1 MAILSTSKLHL
12 HYGDIPILSNINLDI
27 NKRSR
32 IGLVGA
38 NGTGKTS
45 LVKILVGE
53 TDFQQGELLLQKNLS
68 IGYVPQT
75 AEDIKSSSVK
85 AHIMH
90 VFQNILDL
98 EHEIE
103 DSSKT
108 LENNN
113 NPTTQNTHLN
123 LLHEYEMIGGYRYI
137 TEFNKT
143 VTGLNLTLDVLENSF
158 NSASGG
164 ERTKAN
170 LAKALLQK
178 PDLLILDEPTNYL
191 DFESLRWLE
200 DFINHYESAV
210 LVVSHDRHFLD
221 QVTTSIWELENQ
233 SITTYPGNYTKYKKL
248 KAEFILRQ
256 QKEYDSQKAFI
267 EKEQAFIDK
276 YRAGQKSRQ
285 AHGRETRLN
294 RIQLLQAPN
303 KTRSINLPDL
313 ETKRTGRVI
322 LSTHETNVGFIEK
335 NKETVLLT
343 VSDIELLRGTKTA
356 FVGKNGIGK
365 TTFLKT
371 IVGEIPPLNGIIN
384 FGHQISY
391 GYVDQ
396 NLSFIPENV
405 DVLTAFLD
413 AKNIPINEARSYLA
427 RFLFI
432 GEQVFQNVDSLSG
445 GQLTRLQIARTM
457 IQNPNFLILD
467 EPTTHLDIQSRE
479 AMEIV
484 LQNYEGAILFVSHDR
499 LFINNIAEQLL
510 IVENNQ
516 INLFK
521 GTFNQWEEITNK
533 SNIKKG
539 KNTNQNNK
547 NKSKKINKYKFE
559 QQENLI
565 KDLEKKLKNLEI
577 KLNNATKTQNISE
590 LTEFG
595 QQYTLIEKQLSDEL
609 EKWVNF

>member
-303 KTRSINLPDL
+303 KTQSINLPDL

-322 LSTHETNVGFIEK
+322 LSTHEANVGFIEK

-413 AKNIPINEARSYLA
+413 AKNIPINGARSYLA

>member
-303 KTRSINLPDL
+303 KTQSINLPDL

-521 GTFNQWEEITNK
+521 GTFDQWEEITNK

>member
-103 DSSKT
+103 GSSKT

-303 KTRSINLPDL
+303 KTQSINLPDL

-521 GTFNQWEEITNK
+521 GTFDQWEEITNK

-595 QQYTLIEKQLSDEL
+595 KQYTLIEKQLSDEL

>member
-322 LSTHETNVGFIEK
+322 LSTHEANVGFIEK

-521 GTFNQWEEITNK
+521 GTFDQWEEITNK

>member
-27 NKRSR
+27 NTRSR

-303 KTRSINLPDL
+303 KTQSINLPDL

-322 LSTHETNVGFIEK
+322 LSTHEANVGFIEK

>member
-27 NKRSR
+27 NTRSR

-303 KTRSINLPDL
+303 KTQSINLPDL

-322 LSTHETNVGFIEK
+322 LSTHEANVGFIEK

-521 GTFNQWEEITNK
+521 GTFDQWEEITNK

-559 QQENLI
+559 QQENVI

>member
-27 NKRSR
+27 NTRSR

-103 DSSKT
+103 ESSKT
-108 LENNN
+108 LENDN

-123 LLHEYEMIGGYRYI
+123 LLHEYEMIGGYKYI

-143 VTGLNLTLDVLENSF
+143 VTGLNLTSDVLENSF

-178 PDLLILDEPTNYL
+178 PELLILDEPTNYL

-233 SITTYPGNYTKYKKL
+233 SIITFPGNYTKYKLL
-248 KAEFILRQ
+248 KSEYLLRQ
-256 QKEYDSQKAFI
+256 QKEYETQKAFI

-294 RIQLLQAPN
+294 RLQILNAPN
-303 KTRSINLPDL
+303 KTQKINLPSL
-313 ETKRTGRVI
+313 QTKRTGRVI
-322 LSTHETNVGFIEK
+322 LSTHEANVGFIEK
-335 NKETVLLT
+335 NEETTLLN

-356 FVGKNGIGK
+356 FIGKNGIGK

-384 FGHQISY
+384 FGQQISY

-396 NLSFIPENV
+396 NLSYIPENV

-432 GEQVFQNVDSLSG
+432 GEQVFQNVNSLSG

-457 IQNPNFLILD
+457 IQSPNFLILD

-479 AMEIV
+479 ALEII

-521 GTFNQWEEITNK
+521 GTFDQWEEITNK
-533 SNIKKG
+533 PNIKKE

-547 NKSKKINKYKFE
+547 SKSKKINKYKIE

-590 LTEFG
+590 LSEFG
-595 QQYTLIEKQLSDEL
+595 EQYTLVEKQLSDEL

>member
-53 TDFQQGELLLQKNLS
+53 TDFQQGDLLLQKNLS

-137 TEFNKT
+137 NEFNKT

-256 QKEYDSQKAFI
+256 QKEYDSQKAYI

-303 KTRSINLPDL
+303 KTQSINLPDL

-322 LSTHETNVGFIEK
+322 LSTHETNVVFIEK

>member
-27 NKRSR
+27 NTRSR

-90 VFQNILDL
+90 VFQNILNL

-103 DSSKT
+103 ESSKT
-108 LENNN
+108 LENDN

-123 LLHEYEMIGGYRYI
+123 LLHEYEMIGGYKYI

-143 VTGLNLTLDVLENSF
+143 VTGLNLTSDVLENSF

-178 PDLLILDEPTNYL
+178 PELLILDEPTNYL

-233 SITTYPGNYTKYKKL
+233 SIITFPGNYTKYKLL
-248 KAEFILRQ
+248 KSEYLLRQ
-256 QKEYDSQKAFI
+256 QKEYETQKAFI

-294 RIQLLQAPN
+294 RLQILNAPN
-303 KTRSINLPDL
+303 KTQKINLPSL
-313 ETKRTGRVI
+313 QTKRTGRVI
-322 LSTHETNVGFIEK
+322 LSTHEANVGFIEK
-335 NKETVLLT
+335 NEETTLLN

-356 FVGKNGIGK
+356 FIGKNGIGK

-384 FGHQISY
+384 FGQQISY

-396 NLSFIPENV
+396 NLSYIPENV

-432 GEQVFQNVDSLSG
+432 GEQVFQNVNSLSG

-457 IQNPNFLILD
+457 IQSPNFLILD

-479 AMEIV
+479 ALEII

-521 GTFNQWEEITNK
+521 GTFDQWEEITNK
-533 SNIKKG
+533 PNIKKE

-547 NKSKKINKYKFE
+547 SKSKKINKYKFE

-590 LTEFG
+590 LSEFG
-595 QQYTLIEKQLSDEL
+595 EQYTLVEKQLSDEL

>member
-103 DSSKT
+103 GSSKT

-322 LSTHETNVGFIEK
+322 LSTHEANVGFIEK

>member
-12 HYGDIPILSNINLDI
+12 HYGDIPILSNLNLDI
-27 NKRSR
+27 NTRSR

-53 TDFQQGELLLQKNLS
+53 TDYQQGELLLQKNLS

-75 AEDIKSSSVK
+75 ADDIKSSSVK
-85 AHIMH
+85 SHIMH
-90 VFQNILDL
+90 AFQNILDL
-98 EHEIE
+98 EQKIE
-103 DSSKT
+103 KSSKT
-108 LENNN
+108 LEEEN
-113 NPTTQNTHLN
+113 NPTTQNTHMD
-123 LLHEYEMIGGYRYI
+123 LLQKYEIIGGYRYI

-164 ERTKAN
+164 EKTKAN

-233 SITTYPGNYTKYKKL
+233 SITTFPGNYTKYKKL
-248 KAEFILRQ
+248 KAEYILRQ
-256 QKEYDSQKAFI
+256 QKEYESQKAFI

-303 KTRSINLPDL
+303 KTQSINLPDL
-313 ETKRTGRVI
+313 KTKRTGRVI
-322 LSTHETNVGFIEK
+322 LNTHEANVGFIE
-335 NKETVLLT
+335 NDKETILLK

-371 IVGEIPPLNGIIN
+371 IVGEITPLSGIIN
-384 FGHQISY
+384 FGQQISY

-396 NLSFIPENV
+396 NLSYIPENV

-432 GEQVFQNVDSLSG
+432 GEQVFQNVNSLSG

-457 IQNPNFLILD
+457 IQSPNFLILD

-479 AMEIV
+479 ALEII

-499 LFINNIAEQLL
+499 LFIYNIAEQLL

-521 GTFNQWEEITNK
+521 GTFDQWEEVANK
-533 SNIKKG
+533 SNLKKE
-539 KNTNQNNK
+539 KSSNQNNK

-565 KDLEKKLKNLEI
+565 KDLEKKLKTLEV
-577 KLNNATKTQNISE
+577 KLNHATKTQNVSE

-595 QQYTLIEKQLSDEL
+595 EQYTLIEKQLSDEL

>member
-137 TEFNKT
+137 NEFNKT

-322 LSTHETNVGFIEK
+322 LSTHEANVGFIEK

-595 QQYTLIEKQLSDEL
+595 KQYTLIEKQLSDEL

>member
-256 QKEYDSQKAFI
+256 QKEYDSQKAYI

>member
-137 TEFNKT
+137 NEFNKT

-303 KTRSINLPDL
+303 KTQSINLPDL

-322 LSTHETNVGFIEK
+322 LSTHEANVGFIEK

-521 GTFNQWEEITNK
+521 GTFDQWEEITNK

-595 QQYTLIEKQLSDEL
+595 KQYTLIEKQLSDEL

>member
-256 QKEYDSQKAFI
+256 QKEYDSQKAYI

-521 GTFNQWEEITNK
+521 GTFDQWEEITNK

>member
-27 NKRSR
+27 NTRSR

-103 DSSKT
+103 ESSKT
-108 LENNN
+108 LENDN

-123 LLHEYEMIGGYRYI
+123 LLHEYEMIGGYKYI

-143 VTGLNLTLDVLENSF
+143 VTGLNLTSDVLQNSF

-178 PDLLILDEPTNYL
+178 PELLILDEPTNYL

-233 SITTYPGNYTKYKKL
+233 SIITFPGNYTKYKLL
-248 KAEFILRQ
+248 KSEYLLRQ
-256 QKEYDSQKAFI
+256 QKEYETQK
-267 EKEQAFIDK
+267 AFIDK

-294 RIQLLQAPN
+294 RLQILNAPN
-303 KTRSINLPDL
+303 KTQKINLPSL
-313 ETKRTGRVI
+313 QTKRTGRVI
-322 LSTHETNVGFIEK
+322 LSTHEANVGFIEK
-335 NKETVLLT
+335 NEETTLLN

-356 FVGKNGIGK
+356 FIGKNGIGK

-384 FGHQISY
+384 FGQQISY

-396 NLSFIPENV
+396 NLSYIPENV

-432 GEQVFQNVDSLSG
+432 GEQVFQNVNSLSG

-457 IQNPNFLILD
+457 IQSPNFLILD

-479 AMEIV
+479 ALEII

-521 GTFNQWEEITNK
+521 GTFDQWEEITNK
-533 SNIKKG
+533 PNIKKE

-547 NKSKKINKYKFE
+547 SKSKKINKYKFE

-590 LTEFG
+590 LSEFG
-595 QQYTLIEKQLSDEL
+595 EQYTLVEKQLSDEL

>member
-103 DSSKT
+103 GSSKT

-303 KTRSINLPDL
+303 KTQSINLPDL

-322 LSTHETNVGFIEK
+322 LSTHEANVGFIEK

-565 KDLEKKLKNLEI
+565 KDLEKKLKYLEI

-590 LTEFG
+590 LTELG

>member
-137 TEFNKT
+137 NEFNKT

-303 KTRSINLPDL
+303 KTQSINLPDL

-521 GTFNQWEEITNK
+521 GTFDQWEEITNK

>member
-303 KTRSINLPDL
+303 KTQSINLPDL

-322 LSTHETNVGFIEK
+322 LSTHEANVGFIEK

-371 IVGEIPPLNGIIN
+371 IVGEIPSLNGIIN

>member
-27 NKRSR
+27 NTRSR

-103 DSSKT
+103 ESSKT
-108 LENNN
+108 LENDN

-123 LLHEYEMIGGYRYI
+123 LLHEYEMIGGYKYI

-143 VTGLNLTLDVLENSF
+143 VTGLNLTSDVLENSF

-178 PDLLILDEPTNYL
+178 PELLILDEPTNYL
-191 DFESLRWLE
+191 DFECLRWLE

-233 SITTYPGNYTKYKKL
+233 SIITFPGNYTKYKLL
-248 KAEFILRQ
+248 KSEYLLRQ
-256 QKEYDSQKAFI
+256 QKEYETQKAFI

-294 RIQLLQAPN
+294 RLQILNAPN
-303 KTRSINLPDL
+303 KTQKINLPSL
-313 ETKRTGRVI
+313 QTKRTGRVI
-322 LSTHETNVGFIEK
+322 LSTHEANVGFIEK
-335 NKETVLLT
+335 NEETTLLN

-356 FVGKNGIGK
+356 FIGKNGIGK

-384 FGHQISY
+384 FGQQISY

-396 NLSFIPENV
+396 NLSYIPENV

-432 GEQVFQNVDSLSG
+432 GEQVFQNVNSLSG

-457 IQNPNFLILD
+457 IQSPNFLILD

-479 AMEIV
+479 ALEII

-521 GTFNQWEEITNK
+521 GTFDQWEEITNK
-533 SNIKKG
+533 PNIKKE

-547 NKSKKINKYKFE
+547 SKSKKINKYKFE

-590 LTEFG
+590 LSEFG
-595 QQYTLIEKQLSDEL
+595 EQYTLVEKQLSDEL

>member
-303 KTRSINLPDL
+303 KTQSINLPDL

-322 LSTHETNVGFIEK
+322 LSTHEANVGFIEK

>member
-27 NKRSR
+27 NTRSR

-103 DSSKT
+103 ESSKT
-108 LENNN
+108 LENDN

-123 LLHEYEMIGGYRYI
+123 LLHEYEMIGGYKYI

-143 VTGLNLTLDVLENSF
+143 VTGLNLTSDVLENSF

-178 PDLLILDEPTNYL
+178 PELLILDEPTNYL

-233 SITTYPGNYTKYKKL
+233 SIITFPGNYTKYKLL
-248 KAEFILRQ
+248 KSEYLLRQ
-256 QKEYDSQKAFI
+256 QKEYETQKAFI

-294 RIQLLQAPN
+294 RLQILNAPN
-303 KTRSINLPDL
+303 KTQKINLPSL
-313 ETKRTGRVI
+313 QTKRTGRVI
-322 LSTHETNVGFIEK
+322 LSTHEANVGFIEK
-335 NKETVLLT
+335 NEETTLLN

-356 FVGKNGIGK
+356 FIGKNGIGK

-384 FGHQISY
+384 FGQQISY

-396 NLSFIPENV
+396 NLSYIPENV

-432 GEQVFQNVDSLSG
+432 GEQVFQNVNSLSG

-457 IQNPNFLILD
+457 IQSPNFLILD

-479 AMEIV
+479 ALEII

-521 GTFNQWEEITNK
+521 GTFDQWEEITNK
-533 SNIKKG
+533 PSIKKE

-547 NKSKKINKYKFE
+547 SKSKKINKYKFE

-590 LTEFG
+590 LSEFG
-595 QQYTLIEKQLSDEL
+595 EQYTLVEKQLSDEL

>member
-53 TDFQQGELLLQKNLS
+53 TDFQQGDLLLQKNLS

-322 LSTHETNVGFIEK
+322 LSTHEANVGFIEK

>member
-137 TEFNKT
+137 NEFNKT

-256 QKEYDSQKAFI
+256 QKEYDSQKAYI

-521 GTFNQWEEITNK
+521 GTFDQWEEITNK

>member
-303 KTRSINLPDL
+303 KTQSINLPDL

-322 LSTHETNVGFIEK
+322 LSTNEASVGFIEK

-371 IVGEIPPLNGIIN
+371 IVGEIPSLSGIIN

-521 GTFNQWEEITNK
+521 GTFDQWEEITNK

>member
-137 TEFNKT
+137 NEFNKT

-256 QKEYDSQKAFI
+256 QKEYDSQKAYI

-479 AMEIV
+479 ALEII

-521 GTFNQWEEITNK
+521 GTFDQWEEITNK

>member
-1 MAILSTSKLHL
+1 MAILSTSKLYL

-27 NKRSR
+27 NPRSR
-32 IGLVGA
+32 IGLVGE

-53 TDFQQGELLLQKNLS
+53 TDFQQGEILLQKNLS
-68 IGYVPQT
+68 VGYVPQT
-75 AEDIKSSSVK
+75 AENVKSSSVK
-85 AHIMH
+85 AHIMD
-90 VFQNILDL
+90 VFKSILEL
-98 EHEIE
+98 ENKIE
-103 DSSKT
+103 ESSKT
-108 LENNN
+108 LENSNN
-113 NPTTQNTHLN
+113 TTNQNTHLN
-123 LLHEYEMIGGYRYI
+123 LLHKYEMIGGYRYLI
-137 TEFNKT
+137 EFNKT
-143 VTGLNLTLDVLENSF
+143 VTGLNLTTEVLNNSF

-164 ERTKAN
+164 EKTKAN

-200 DFINHYESAV
+200 DFINHYEGAV

-221 QVTTSIWELENQ
+221 QVSTSIWELENQ
-233 SITTYPGNYTKYKKL
+233 SITTYTGNYTKYKKL
-248 KAEFILRQ
+248 KSEHILRQ
-256 QKEYDSQKAFI
+256 QKEYESQKAFI
-267 EKEQAFIDK
+267 EKEQAFIEK
-276 YRAGQKSRQ
+276 YRAGQKARQ

-294 RIQLLQAPN
+294 RIQLLKAPN
-303 KTRSINLPDL
+303 KTQTINLPDL
-313 ETKRTGRVI
+313 QVKRTGRVI
-322 LSTHETNVGFIEK
+322 LSTHQANIGFIEK
-335 NKETVLLT
+335 NKETILLN

-371 IVGEIPPLNGIIN
+371 IIGEIPPLNGIIN

-396 NLSFIPENV
+396 NLSYIPENV
-405 DVLTAFLD
+405 DVLTAFLE

-427 RFLFI
+427 RFLFT
-432 GEQVFQNVDSLSG
+432 GEQVFQNVNSLSG

-479 AMEIV
+479 ALETI
-484 LQNYEGAILFVSHDR
+484 LQNYEGAVLFVSHDR

-521 GTFNQWEEITNK
+521 GTFNQWEEFFNNST
-533 SNIKKG
+533 IKKENAT
-539 KNTNQNNK
+539 KQNNK
-547 NKSKKINKYKFE
+547 SKSKKINKYKFE

-565 KDLEKKLKNLEI
+565 KDLEKKLKILEI

-590 LTEFG
+590 LSEFG
-595 QQYTLIEKQLSDEL
+595 KQYTIIEKQLSDEL

>member
-137 TEFNKT
+137 NEFNKT

>member
-53 TDFQQGELLLQKNLS
+53 TDFQQGDLLLQKNLS

-137 TEFNKT
+137 NEFNKT

-303 KTRSINLPDL
+303 KTQSINLPDL

-322 LSTHETNVGFIEK
+322 LSTHEANVGFIEK

-521 GTFNQWEEITNK
+521 GTFDQWEEITNK

-595 QQYTLIEKQLSDEL
+595 KQYTLIEKQLSDEL

>member
-27 NKRSR
+27 NTRSR

-103 DSSKT
+103 ESSKT
-108 LENNN
+108 LENDN
-113 NPTTQNTHLN
+113 NPITQNTHLN
-123 LLHEYEMIGGYRYI
+123 LLHEYEMIGGYKYI

-143 VTGLNLTLDVLENSF
+143 VTGLNLTSDVLENSF

-178 PDLLILDEPTNYL
+178 PELLILDEPTNYL

-233 SITTYPGNYTKYKKL
+233 SIITFPGNYTKYKLL
-248 KAEFILRQ
+248 KSEYLLRQ
-256 QKEYDSQKAFI
+256 QKEYETQKAFI

-294 RIQLLQAPN
+294 RLQILNAPN
-303 KTRSINLPDL
+303 KTQKINLPSL
-313 ETKRTGRVI
+313 QTKRTGRVI
-322 LSTHETNVGFIEK
+322 LSTHEANVGFIEK
-335 NKETVLLT
+335 NEETTLLN

-356 FVGKNGIGK
+356 FIGKNGIGK

-384 FGHQISY
+384 FGQQISY

-396 NLSFIPENV
+396 NLSYIPENV

-432 GEQVFQNVDSLSG
+432 GEQVFQNVNSLSG

-457 IQNPNFLILD
+457 IQSPNFLILD

-479 AMEIV
+479 ALEII

-521 GTFNQWEEITNK
+521 GTFDQWEEITNK
-533 SNIKKG
+533 PNIKKE

-547 NKSKKINKYKFE
+547 SKSKKINKYKFE

-590 LTEFG
+590 LSEFG
-595 QQYTLIEKQLSDEL
+595 EQYTLVEKQLSDEL

>member
-12 HYGDIPILSNINLDI
+12 HYGDIPILSNLNLDI
-27 NKRSR
+27 NTRSR

-53 TDFQQGELLLQKNLS
+53 TDYQQGELLLQKNLS

-75 AEDIKSSSVK
+75 ADDIKSSSVK
-85 AHIMH
+85 SHIMH
-90 VFQNILDL
+90 AFQNILDL
-98 EHEIE
+98 EQKIE
-103 DSSKT
+103 KSSKT
-108 LENNN
+108 LEEEN
-113 NPTTQNTHLN
+113 NPTTQNTHMD
-123 LLHEYEMIGGYRYI
+123 LLQKYEIIGGYRYI

-164 ERTKAN
+164 EKTKAN

-221 QVTTSIWELENQ
+221 QVPTSIWELENQ
-233 SITTYPGNYTKYKKL
+233 SITTFPGNYTKYKIL
-248 KAEFILRQ
+248 KAEYILRQ
-256 QKEYDSQKAFI
+256 QKEYESQKAFI

-303 KTRSINLPDL
+303 KTQSINLPDL
-313 ETKRTGRVI
+313 KTKRTGRVI
-322 LSTHETNVGFIEK
+322 LNTHEANVGFIE
-335 NKETVLLT
+335 NDKETILLK

-371 IVGEIPPLNGIIN
+371 IVGEITPLSGIIN
-384 FGHQISY
+384 FGQQISY

-396 NLSFIPENV
+396 NLSYIPENV

-413 AKNIPINEARSYLA
+413 AKNVPINEARSYLA

-432 GEQVFQNVDSLSG
+432 GEQVFQNVNSLSG

-457 IQNPNFLILD
+457 IQSPNFLILD

-479 AMEIV
+479 ALEII

-521 GTFNQWEEITNK
+521 GTFDQWEEVANK
-533 SNIKKG
+533 SNLKKE
-539 KNTNQNNK
+539 KSSNQNNK

-565 KDLEKKLKNLEI
+565 KDLEKKLKTLEV
-577 KLNNATKTQNISE
+577 KLNHATKTQNVSE

-595 QQYTLIEKQLSDEL
+595 EQYTLIEKQLSDEL

>member
-103 DSSKT
+103 GSSKT

-303 KTRSINLPDL
+303 KTQSINLPDL

-322 LSTHETNVGFIEK
+322 LSTHEANVGFIEK

-521 GTFNQWEEITNK
+521 GTFDQWEEITNK

>member
-303 KTRSINLPDL
+303 KTQSINLPDL

-322 LSTHETNVGFIEK
+322 LSTHEANVGFIEK

-577 KLNNATKTQNISE
+577 KLNLS
-590 LTEFG
+590 
-595 QQYTLIEKQLSDEL
+595 LIHI
-609 EKWVNF
+609 

>member
-12 HYGDIPILSNINLDI
+12 HYGDIPILSNLNLDI
-27 NKRSR
+27 NTRSR

-53 TDFQQGELLLQKNLS
+53 TDYQQGELLLQKNLS

-75 AEDIKSSSVK
+75 ADDIKSSSVK
-85 AHIMH
+85 SHIMH
-90 VFQNILDL
+90 AFQNILDL
-98 EHEIE
+98 EQKIE
-103 DSSKT
+103 KSSKT
-108 LENNN
+108 LEEEN
-113 NPTTQNTHLN
+113 NPTTQNTHMD
-123 LLHEYEMIGGYRYI
+123 LLQKYEIIGGYRYI

-164 ERTKAN
+164 EKTKAN

-233 SITTYPGNYTKYKKL
+233 SITTFPGNYTKYKKL
-248 KAEFILRQ
+248 KAEYILRR
-256 QKEYDSQKAFI
+256 QKEYESQKAFI

-303 KTRSINLPDL
+303 KTQSINLPDL
-313 ETKRTGRVI
+313 KTKRTGRVI
-322 LSTHETNVGFIEK
+322 LNTHEANVGFIE
-335 NKETVLLT
+335 NDKETILLK

-371 IVGEIPPLNGIIN
+371 IVGEITPLSGIIN
-384 FGHQISY
+384 FGQQISY

-396 NLSFIPENV
+396 NLSYIPENV

-432 GEQVFQNVDSLSG
+432 GEQVFQNVNSLSG

-457 IQNPNFLILD
+457 IQSPNFLILD

-479 AMEIV
+479 ALEII

-521 GTFNQWEEITNK
+521 GTFDQWEEVANK
-533 SNIKKG
+533 SNLKKE
-539 KNTNQNNK
+539 KSSNQNNK

-565 KDLEKKLKNLEI
+565 KDLEKKLKTLEV
-577 KLNNATKTQNISE
+577 KLNHATKTQNVSE

-595 QQYTLIEKQLSDEL
+595 EQYTLIEKQLSDEL

>member
-303 KTRSINLPDL
+303 KTQSINLPDL

-322 LSTHETNVGFIEK
+322 LSTHEANVGFIEK

-521 GTFNQWEEITNK
+521 GTFDQWEEITNK

>member
-27 NKRSR
+27 NTRSR

-103 DSSKT
+103 ESSKT
-108 LENNN
+108 LENDN

-123 LLHEYEMIGGYRYI
+123 LLHEYEMIGGYKYI

-143 VTGLNLTLDVLENSF
+143 VTGLNLTSDVLENSF

-178 PDLLILDEPTNYL
+178 PELLILDEPTNYL

-233 SITTYPGNYTKYKKL
+233 SIITFPGNYTKYKLL
-248 KAEFILRQ
+248 KSEYLLRQ
-256 QKEYDSQKAFI
+256 QKEYETQKAFI

-294 RIQLLQAPN
+294 RLQILNAPN
-303 KTRSINLPDL
+303 KTQKINLPSL
-313 ETKRTGRVI
+313 QTKRTGRVI
-322 LSTHETNVGFIEK
+322 LSTHEANVGFIEK
-335 NKETVLLT
+335 NEETTLLN

-356 FVGKNGIGK
+356 FIGKNGIGK

-384 FGHQISY
+384 FGQQISY

-396 NLSFIPENV
+396 NLSYIPENV

-432 GEQVFQNVDSLSG
+432 GEQVFQNVNSLSG

-457 IQNPNFLILD
+457 IQSPNFLILD

-479 AMEIV
+479 ALEII

-521 GTFNQWEEITNK
+521 GTFDQWEEITNK
-533 SNIKKG
+533 PNIKKE

-547 NKSKKINKYKFE
+547 SKSKKINKYKFE

-590 LTEFG
+590 LSEFG
-595 QQYTLIEKQLSDEL
+595 EQYTLVEKQLSDEL

>member
-27 NKRSR
+27 NTRSR

-103 DSSKT
+103 ESSKT
-108 LENNN
+108 LENDN

-123 LLHEYEMIGGYRYI
+123 LLHEYEMIGGYKYI

-143 VTGLNLTLDVLENSF
+143 VTGLNLTSDVLQNSF

-178 PDLLILDEPTNYL
+178 PELLILDEPTNYL

-233 SITTYPGNYTKYKKL
+233 SIITFPGNYTKYKLL
-248 KAEFILRQ
+248 KSEYLLRQ
-256 QKEYDSQKAFI
+256 QKEYETQKAFI

-294 RIQLLQAPN
+294 RLQILNAPN
-303 KTRSINLPDL
+303 KTQKINLPSL
-313 ETKRTGRVI
+313 QTKRTGRVI
-322 LSTHETNVGFIEK
+322 LSTHEANVGFIEK
-335 NKETVLLT
+335 NEETTLLN

-356 FVGKNGIGK
+356 FIGKNGIGK

-384 FGHQISY
+384 FGQQISY

-396 NLSFIPENV
+396 NLSYIPENV

-432 GEQVFQNVDSLSG
+432 GEQVFQNVNSLSG

-457 IQNPNFLILD
+457 IQSPNFLILD

-479 AMEIV
+479 ALEII

-521 GTFNQWEEITNK
+521 GTFDQWEEITNK
-533 SNIKKG
+533 PNIKKE

-547 NKSKKINKYKFE
+547 SKSKKINKYKFE

-590 LTEFG
+590 LSEFG
-595 QQYTLIEKQLSDEL
+595 EQYTLVEKQLSDEL

>member
-137 TEFNKT
+137 NEFNKT

-322 LSTHETNVGFIEK
+322 LSTHEANVGFIEK

>member
-276 YRAGQKSRQ
+276 YRAGQKSKQ

-322 LSTHETNVGFIEK
+322 LSTHEANVGFIEK

-356 FVGKNGIGK
+356 FVGKNCIGK

-521 GTFNQWEEITNK
+521 GTFDQWEEITNK